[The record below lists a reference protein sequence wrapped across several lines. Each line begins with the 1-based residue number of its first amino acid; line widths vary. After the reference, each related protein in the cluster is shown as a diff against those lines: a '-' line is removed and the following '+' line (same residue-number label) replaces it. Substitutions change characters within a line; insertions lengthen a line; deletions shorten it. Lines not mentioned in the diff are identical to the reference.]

1 MKTKESKIKTALL
14 DIFGWNQSDNKIH
27 SIIVILMLIWI
38 LKPSSCHSQ
47 TLLQRIPDDVNHYTI
62 SCNMASFGSIALYK
76 LSDRPVLS
84 CLIATMV
91 SVLIGAAKERLY
103 DGMLNKGTENY
114 EKDFVADVRGSITG
128 GFFAGMAIVLKK
140 NHEQDLELER
150 QELAA
155 KYQNLAPLPKFIE
168 LDYIEPIQ
176 ITHIDNDIP
185 MVLELK

>member
-1 MKTKESKIKTALL
+1 MKTKAKEYNTKDKTTLL
-14 DIFGWNQSDNKIH
+14 DI
-27 SIIVILMLIWI
+27 IVVVLI
-38 LKPSSCHSQ
+38 LKWIFTPSCCHSQ

-84 CLIATMV
+84 CLIATMA
-91 SVLIGAAKERLY
+91 SVLVGAAKERLY
-103 DGMLNKGTENY
+103 DGMLNRGHEDYKS
-114 EKDFVADVRGSITG
+114 DFVMDVRGSITG

-140 NHEQDLELER
+140 NHEQNMELER

-155 KYQNLAPLPKFIE
+155 KYQNLAPVPKFIE
-168 LDYIEPIQ
+168 VEFMEPIK
-176 ITHIDNDIP
+176 ITHIDTLVP